1 MGIGNSENRGVNLV
15 ELVKVL
21 PHHSRQLIRNYYSMV
36 NLQPNACDFCR
47 RRKLKCSREASTCDK
62 CIRYGKDCIYSQKNR
77 RLSLTK
83 ANVQYLQNRISKL
96 EDLLGKLVSDK
107 SELKE
112 LISVT
117 KLDSSVPTSLG
128 VCTDQLTEEEELLL
142 DEVDDIDNIV
152 WVETDKSTSSTSP
165 ISDGMSALGIEH
177 SNLKI
182 PIYYG
187 LSSSNGL
194 IRYLQKTDIN
204 TKRNILEKYKP
215 LSNDVNYRTNLE
227 SVKHAF
233 GEGFLDNGE
242 FHSVLFSCYFNTYHK
257 CYPLLHR
264 SSFMKDYL
272 DFTNKQT
279 KLHNSFKLLILAVL
293 AIGSYCKYG
302 DESVIDLL
310 YYQKIKT
317 EMKAVDIME
326 YNSFY
331 LLEAL
336 TLIGNYCQKRNKPNT
351 GWNYHGI
358 CFRMAI
364 SFGLHREINVDSKK
378 MNDKTLSI
386 LERRRRIFW
395 GLYVLDVGH
404 CITLG
409 RPIVSPSLESINIG
423 FPTVDF
429 DYNPGNNKVDPNLI
443 EGFVLEMKLLTIST
457 RINNVLTSLDKNLI
471 IKATKLLDLNDEILE
486 FANNIPAYFKDFSVD
501 IPEWFQFR
509 RVKLIW
515 RYKNMQVL
523 MFRNYIWQL
532 NRNRN
537 SSESNILKTCVSTC
551 LQVSLDT
558 IDDINKYLNFR
569 DLDYFSSWYGIYF
582 LFHAVLVPILVIY
595 NLKDLYSLEEIS
607 QFKHYIQLASD
618 LLFKLKKYNSMT
630 GNLIN
635 LIEILS
641 SNIPN
646 KDDLV
651 SEIFENNLGE
661 FSLYNGYEPVMDLS
675 GTSFNQDPVD
685 YLGLSSFQDI
695 EFQQ

>member
-1 MGIGNSENRGVNLV
+1 MA
-15 ELVKVL
+15 
-21 PHHSRQLIRNYYSMV
+21 

-47 RRKLKCSREASTCDK
+47 RRKLKCSRELYNCDK
-62 CIRYGKDCIYSQKNR
+62 CLKYGRECIYSQKNK

-83 ANVQYLQNRISKL
+83 VNFQRLQDRIVKL
-96 EDLLGKLVSDK
+96 EELLGKLVTNK
-107 SELKE
+107 SELKAM
-112 LISVT
+112 LKST
-117 KLDSSVPTSLG
+117 RDSSASDSLSDIWG
-128 VCTDQLTEEEELLL
+128 SPMTEEEEDVLL
-142 DEVDDIDNIV
+142 DEVDDIDNMI
-152 WVETDKSTSSTSP
+152 WIENDKSTDLP
-165 ISDGMSALGIEH
+165 PPPVIDGMSALTIEH
-177 SNLKI
+177 SDLKI

-194 IRYLQKTDIN
+194 IRYLQKTDSN

-215 LSNDVNYRTNLE
+215 VHNETNSRTNLD

-233 GEGFLDNGE
+233 GEDFLDNFE
-242 FHSVLFSCYFNTYHK
+242 FHNMLFGCYFNTYHK
-257 CYPLLHR
+257 CYPLLHQ
-264 SSFMKDYL
+264 SNFLKDYQN
-272 DFTNKQT
+272 FTNKPSMQ
-279 KLHNSFKLLILAVL
+279 KNSFKLLIYAVL
-293 AIGSYCKYG
+293 AMGSYCKYG
-302 DESVIDLL
+302 DESIIDVL
-310 YYQKIKT
+310 YYKKIKN
-317 EMKAVDIME
+317 EIKAINILE

-351 GWNYHGI
+351 GWNFHGV

-364 SFGLHREINVDSKK
+364 SFGLHREINIDPQKL
-378 MNDKTLSI
+378 NDKTLGI

-423 FPTVDF
+423 FPSIDF
-429 DYNPGNNKVDPNLI
+429 DYKPGGYKIDPNLL
-443 EGFVLEMKLLTIST
+443 EGFVLEMKLLKIST
-457 RINNVLTSLDKNLI
+457 RINNILTSFDKSLVV
-471 IKATKLLDLNDEILE
+471 KAAKLLDLNDEILE
-486 FANNIPAYFKDFSVD
+486 FGNNIPSYFKDYSPE
-501 IPEWFQFR
+501 IPEWFHFR
-509 RVKLIW
+509 RVKVIW

-532 NRNRN
+532 NKHRN
-537 SSESNILKTCVSTC
+537 SNESTIFKNCVGIC

-595 NLKDLYSLEEIS
+595 NLEDLYSREEIS
-607 QFKHYIQLASD
+607 RFKHYIQLASD

-630 GNLIN
+630 SNLIN

-646 KDDLV
+646 KDHLV
-651 SEIFENNLGE
+651 NEIFDSTLNE
-661 FSLYNGYEPVMDLS
+661 FSLYGDIPFFDGSNSNQEQSDYIGMNLVTEPQ
-675 GTSFNQDPVD
+675 FK
-685 YLGLSSFQDI
+685 
-695 EFQQ
+695 